1 MIKPTKITRRK
12 LLKAAAATFP
22 TIISA
27 TAIGRER
34 PAPSERINVG
44 FIGFGARGQQVL
56 KDFLPLADC
65 QVVAICDVQK
75 LHYRELNPGEGPAL
89 GRDAGKQTVE
99 SHYAAAKTS
108 GTFNGCQ
115 TYSDFRELCAQKDLD
130 AVIVTSPDHWHTL
143 HALETLRNGKDL
155 YCEKP
160 FTHFFA

>member
-1 MIKPTKITRRK
+1 MPTNQKISRRR
-12 LLKAAAATFP
+12 LLQSAAIAVP
-22 TIISA
+22 TIVSA
-27 TAIGRER
+27 SALGRER
-34 PAPSERINVG
+34 AAPSDRINIG

-115 TYSDFRELCAQKDLD
+115 
-130 AVIVTSPDHWHTL
+130 
-143 HALETLRNGKDL
+143 
-155 YCEKP
+155 
-160 FTHFFA
+160 